1 LYSVSAKRAGLTA
14 AAVSAA
20 LLVAACSS
28 SSSSSTSAPSSAP
41 ASSAAASSPAAS
53 SSSTGSASGSVPQ
66 ISYTGLTNDFS
77 AMKTLTSI
85 AAAGKGNITVILPDT
100 VSSTRYVEFD
110 APYLKDAFAAAG
122 LSSSNYTVENA
133 LGVDATQLAMAQSAI
148 TKGATVLVVD
158 PLDSGVGAHIE
169 SIAKAAGVAVID
181 YDRLTL
187 GGSRSY
193 YVSFNNVLVGTLLGQ
208 GLVSCVA
215 QWGVKDPQ
223 VTVMHGATTDN
234 NATLFA
240 QGYDAVLAPLFKSG
254 KWTDV
259 SNPPGT
265 WTPDVALSEFQQTYT
280 AHKNINA
287 ALIPNDEN
295 GAPIIHYL
303 QGQGI
308 KAKTFPTT
316 GQDATLTG
324 LDNILSGYQCGTVY
338 KPIYEEAQ
346 AAAALAIFVR
356 DKVTPPTSLVNGQ
369 TLDSTS
375 KVEVPSVL
383 LHPEWVTTTNM
394 NSTVIAD
401 KFVPASQLCA
411 GTFATDCKNAGISS

>member
-1 LYSVSAKRAGLTA
+1 VGLTA

-28 SSSSSTSAPSSAP
+28 SSSSSSSAP
-41 ASSAAASSPAAS
+41 ASAPAS
-53 SSSTGSASGSVPQ
+53 SSSASSPSAPASSGSGSGSVPQ
-66 ISYTGLTNDFS
+66 ISFTGLTNDFS
-77 AMKTLTSI
+77 AMKGLKSI

-110 APYLKDAFAAAG
+110 APYLKEAFAAAG
-122 LSSSNYTVENA
+122 LESSNYTVENA
-133 LGVDATQLAMAQSAI
+133 LGSDATQLSMAQSAI

-169 SIAKAAGVAVID
+169 SVAKAAGVAVID

-187 GGSRSY
+187 GGSRAY

-215 QWGVKDPQ
+215 AWGVKDPQ

-240 QGYDAVLAPLFKSG
+240 QGYDAVLKPLFTTS

-265 WTPDVALSEFQQTYT
+265 WTPDVALSEFQQTFT

-356 DKVTPPTSLVNGQ
+356 DGVTPPTTLVNGS
-369 TLDSTS
+369 TPDTTS
-375 KVEVPSVL
+375 KVSVPSVL
-383 LHPEWVTTTNM
+383 LKPEWVTTTNM
-394 NSTVIAD
+394 NATVIAD

-411 GTFATDCKNAGISS
+411 GSFASACKAAGISA

>member
-20 LLVAACSS
+20 LLIAACSS
-28 SSSSSTSAPSSAP
+28 SSSSSSSAP
-41 ASSAAASSPAAS
+41 ASTSPSAS
-53 SSSTGSASGSVPQ
+53 SSASSGSSSVPQ
-66 ISYTGLTNDFS
+66 ISFSGLTNNFA
-77 AMKTLTSI
+77 AMASLKSI
-85 AAAGKGNITVILPDT
+85 AAAGKGNVTVILPDT

-122 LSSSNYTVENA
+122 LPTSDYTIENA
-133 LGVDATQLAMAQSAI
+133 LGSDATQLSMAQSAI

-169 SIAKAAGVAVID
+169 SVAKAAGVAVID

-187 GGSRSY
+187 GGSRSF
-193 YVSFNNVLVGTLLGQ
+193 YVSFNNVLVGTLMGQ
-208 GLVSCVA
+208 GLVSCVS

-254 KWTDV
+254 KWKDV

-265 WTPDVALSEFQQTYT
+265 WTPDVALTEFEQTFT

-308 KAKTFPTT
+308 KARTFPTT

-324 LDNILSGYQCGTVY
+324 LDNILSGFQCGTVY

-346 AAAALAIFVR
+346 AAAALALFVR
-356 DKVTPPTSLVNGQ
+356 DGVTPPTTLVNGS
-369 TLDSTS
+369 TPDTTS
-375 KVEVPSVL
+375 KVSVPSVL
-383 LHPEWVTTTNM
+383 LKPEWVTTTNM

-411 GTFATDCKNAGISS
+411 GSFGPACKLAGISS

>member
-1 LYSVSAKRAGLTA
+1 VGLTA

-28 SSSSSTSAPSSAP
+28 SSSSSSSAP
-41 ASSAAASSPAAS
+41 ASAPAS
-53 SSSTGSASGSVPQ
+53 SSSASSPSAPASSGSGSGSVPQ
-66 ISYTGLTNDFS
+66 ISFTGLTNDFS
-77 AMKTLTSI
+77 AMAGLKPI

-122 LSSSNYTVENA
+122 LASSNYTVENA
-133 LGVDATQLAMAQSAI
+133 LGQDATQLSMAQSAI

-169 SIAKAAGVAVID
+169 SVAKAAGVAVID

-187 GGSRSY
+187 GGARAY
-193 YVSFNNVLVGTLLGQ
+193 YVSFNNVLVGTLLGD

-215 QWGVKDPQ
+215 AWGVKSPQ

-240 QGYDAVLAPLFKSG
+240 QGYDAVLAPHFSSG
-254 KWTDV
+254 AWKDV

-265 WTPDVALSEFQQTYT
+265 WTPDVALSEFQQTFT

-356 DKVTPPTSLVNGQ
+356 DGVTPPSTLVNGK

-383 LHPEWVTTTNM
+383 LKPEWVTTTNM

-401 KFVPASQLCA
+401 KFVPAAQLCA
-411 GTFATDCKNAGISS
+411 GSFASACKAAGISA

>member
-1 LYSVSAKRAGLTA
+1 MYSVSAKRAGLTA

-20 LLVAACSS
+20 LLIAACSS
-28 SSSSSTSAPSSAP
+28 SSSSSSSAPSS
-41 ASSAAASSPAAS
+41 SSPTSS
-53 SSSTGSASGSVPQ
+53 SSSTSGSSSVPQ

-77 AMKTLTSI
+77 AMKSLSSI
-85 AAAGKGNITVILPDT
+85 ASAGKGNVTVILPDT

-122 LSSSNYTVENA
+122 LSSSDYTVENA
-133 LGVDATQLAMAQSAI
+133 LGSDATQLSMAQSAI

-187 GGSRSY
+187 GGSRAY

-208 GLVSCVA
+208 GLVSCVTA
-215 QWGVKDPQ
+215 WGVKDPQ

-240 QGYDAVLAPLFKSG
+240 TGYDAVLAPFFKDG
-254 KWTDV
+254 KWKDV

-295 GAPIIHYL
+295 GGPIIHYL

-308 KAKTFPTT
+308 KPRTFPTT
-316 GQDATLTG
+316 GQDATLVG
-324 LDNILSGYQCGTVY
+324 LDNVLAGYQCGTVY

-346 AAAALAIFVR
+346 AAAALAIFMR
-356 DKVTPPTSLVNGQ
+356 DNVTPPSTLVNG
-369 TLDSTS
+369 TTEDSTS
-375 KVEVPSVL
+375 KVSVPSVL
-383 LHPEWVTTTNM
+383 LKPEWVTTSNM

-411 GTFATDCKNAGISS
+411 GSFGPACKLAGISS

>member
-41 ASSAAASSPAAS
+41 ATSASSSPSASTS
-53 SSSTGSASGSVPQ
+53 SSSTATVPQ

-77 AMKTLTSI
+77 AMKGLSSI

-133 LGVDATQLAMAQSAI
+133 LGSDATQLADAQSAI

-169 SIAKAAGVAVID
+169 SVAKAAGVAVID

-187 GGSRSY
+187 GGTRAY
-193 YVSFNNVLVGTLLGQ
+193 YVSLNNVLVGTLLGQ

-215 QWGVKDPQ
+215 AWGVKDPQ

-240 QGYDAVLAPLFKSG
+240 TGYDAVLKPLFASG
-254 KWTDV
+254 KWKDV
-259 SNPPGT
+259 SNPAGT
-265 WTPDVALSEFQQTYT
+265 WTPDVAQSEFEQTYT

-356 DKVTPPTSLVNGQ
+356 DGVTPPTTLVNGQ
-369 TLDSTS
+369 TDDTTS

-394 NSTVIAD
+394 NATVIAD

-411 GTFATDCKNAGISS
+411 GSFAADCKAAGISS

>member
-20 LLVAACSS
+20 LLIAACSS
-28 SSSSSTSAPSSAP
+28 SSSSSSSAP
-41 ASSAAASSPAAS
+41 TSTSPSASTSSSASSTSGSS
-53 SSSTGSASGSVPQ
+53 SVPQ

-77 AMKTLTSI
+77 SMKSLTSI

-122 LSSSNYTVENA
+122 LSTSNYTVENA
-133 LGVDATQLAMAQSAI
+133 LGSDATQLSMAQSAI

-169 SIAKAAGVAVID
+169 SVAKAAGVAVID

-187 GGSRSY
+187 GGSRAY
-193 YVSFNNVLVGTLLGQ
+193 YVSFNNVLVGTLLGD
-208 GLVSCVA
+208 GLVSCVSA
-215 QWGVKDPQ
+215 WGVKNPQ

-240 QGYDAVLAPLFKSG
+240 TGYDAVLKPLFASG

-346 AAAALAIFVR
+346 AAAALALFLR
-356 DKVTPPTSLVNGQ
+356 DNVTPPASLVNG
-369 TLDSTS
+369 TTPDTTS
-375 KVEVPSVL
+375 KVSVPSVL
-383 LHPEWVTTTNM
+383 LKPEWVTTANM

-411 GTFATDCKNAGISS
+411 GSFAADCKAAGISS